1 MIRHLLKL
9 VWARKR
15 ANALLIVEIFF
26 SFVVVFAV
34 VTLATS
40 MLIHWNKP
48 LGFDYHDIW
57 CAQVTFPRMTE
68 ELDATGDAPGRAAIG
83 AMLRE
88 VKAQPQVVSA
98 SASDM
103 PPYGSGTW
111 ISKLTVNGHSSNVTS
126 DTASDDFAKV
136 MRIPVLRGRW
146 FNADDETMT
155 VEGLVIDADVAKTL
169 WGTLDVAGK
178 TFQSEKDKSYRIVGV
193 IAPFR
198 KHGELSQDHEN
209 MIFHRF
215 SSSQTKGNVVRTIV
229 FRVRPDTPADFE
241 ETLIKRLHGI
251 APDYPVR
258 IQHMDQMRELMN
270 KAFIAPAVVGGIV
283 ASFLITMV
291 ALGLS
296 GVLWQ
301 TVTRRTREIGLRRAL
316 GATGS
321 EVNRQILLEVA
332 LLATLALIVGVI
344 VVAQLP
350 LLGIFT
356 LVSPASFTIGL
367 AGALA
372 TIYGLTLLCGLY
384 PSWLAGR
391 VQPAQALHYE

>member
-1 MIRHLLKL
+1 VIRHLLKL

-34 VTLATS
+34 VTLAAS
-40 MLIHWNKP
+40 MITRWNKP
-48 LGFDYHDIW
+48 LGFDYHDVW
-57 CAQVTFPRMTE
+57 CVQVSFPRVSTPGNA
-68 ELDATGDAPGRAAIG
+68 DDGPGRAAIG

-88 VKAQPQVVSA
+88 VKAQPQVESA
-98 SASDM
+98 AAGDM
-103 PPYGSGTW
+103 PPYSGGTW
-111 ISKLTVNGHSSNVTS
+111 ISDLTVNGHAIDVTS
-126 DTASDDFAKV
+126 DTVSDDFAKV
-136 MRIPVLRGRW
+136 MRIPLLRGRW
-146 FNADDETMT
+146 FNADDESMT
-155 VEGLVIDADVAKTL
+155 VEGVVIDADVANTL
-169 WGTLDVAGK
+169 WGTLDVVGKTLQAGK
-178 TFQSEKDKSYRIVGV
+178 ETSYRILGV
-193 IAPFR
+193 IAPYR

-209 MIFHRF
+209 MLFHRF
-215 SSSQTKGNVVRTIV
+215 SPAQTKGNVVRQII
-229 FRVRPDTPADFE
+229 FRVRPGTPADFE

-251 APDYPVR
+251 APDYKVR
-258 IQHMDQMRELMN
+258 IQHMDQMRALMN

-316 GATGS
+316 GATGN

-332 LLATLALIVGVI
+332 LLSTLALIVGVV

-350 LLGIFT
+350 LLGIFKI
-356 LVSPASFTIGL
+356 VSPPAFTIGF

>member
-1 MIRHLLKL
+1 VIRHLLKL

-34 VTLATS
+34 VTLAAS
-40 MLIHWNKP
+40 MITRWNKP
-48 LGFDYHDIW
+48 LGFDYHDVW
-57 CAQVTFPRMTE
+57 CAQVSFPRQLALSDKDDT
-68 ELDATGDAPGRAAIG
+68 PGRAAIG
-83 AMLRE
+83 AMMLE
-88 VKAQPQVVSA
+88 VKAQPQVESA
-98 SASDM
+98 SAEDM
-103 PPYGSGTW
+103 PPYGGGTW
-111 ISKLTVNGHSSNVTS
+111 ISNLSANGHSIDVTS
-126 DTASDDFAKV
+126 DIASDDFAKV
-136 MRIPVLRGRW
+136 MRIPLLRGRW

-155 VEGLVIDADVAKTL
+155 IEGVVIDADVAKTL
-169 WGTLDVAGK
+169 WGSLDVAGK
-178 TFQSEKDKSYRIVGV
+178 TFESGKDKSYRILGV
-193 IAPFR
+193 IAPYR

-209 MIFHRF
+209 MVFHRF
-215 SSSQTKGNVVRTIV
+215 SPTQKKGQVVRSIV
-229 FRVRPDTPADFE
+229 FRVRPGTPADFE
-241 ETLIKRLHGI
+241 ETLIKRLHGV
-251 APDYPVR
+251 APDYKVR

-270 KAFIAPAVVGGIV
+270 KAFIAPAVIGGIV

-316 GATGS
+316 GATGN

-332 LLATLALIVGVI
+332 LLATLALIAGALL
-344 VVAQLP
+344 VAQLP
-350 LLGIFT
+350 LLGIFR
-356 LVSPASFTIGL
+356 LVSPASYGTGV

-372 TIYGLTLLCGLY
+372 TIYSLTLLCGLY